1 MFWPLR
7 KAGLSEL
14 TLLWSGRDPNFF
26 RAIVRALEE
35 MGIPLDKT
43 RARGFETLPPSLH
56 PPLFSRVPFLQS
68 VSGLEMKRAPEK
80 SSAKSWRAPRLRS
93 RA

>member
-56 PPLFSRVPFLQS
+56 PSTFFSRPVFAIRVRL
-68 VSGLEMKRAPEK
+68 GDEARAREIVREVL
-80 SSAKSWRAPRLRS
+80 AGAPP
-93 RA
+93 A